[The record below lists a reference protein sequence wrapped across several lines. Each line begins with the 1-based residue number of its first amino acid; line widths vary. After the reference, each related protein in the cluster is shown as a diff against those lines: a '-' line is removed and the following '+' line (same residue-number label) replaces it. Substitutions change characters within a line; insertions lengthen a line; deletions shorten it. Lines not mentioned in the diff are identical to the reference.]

1 MLRLKK
7 IKISDNFKKMLKIHF
22 NNDYEVG
29 GIIFAKK
36 DIFNISLETLSFKKG
51 FPISISF
58 NDRRYTIV

>member
-36 DIFNISLETLSFKKG
+36 DIFNISLETLSF
-51 FPISISF
+51 
-58 NDRRYTIV
+58 